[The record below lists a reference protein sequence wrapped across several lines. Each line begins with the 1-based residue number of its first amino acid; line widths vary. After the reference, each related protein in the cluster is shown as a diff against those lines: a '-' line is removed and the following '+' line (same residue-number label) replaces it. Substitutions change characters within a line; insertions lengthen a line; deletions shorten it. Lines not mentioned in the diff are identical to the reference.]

1 MRQLQ
6 HAHIVTYKASYLDQA
21 TMTLNIFMEYCPGG
35 TLTEVIEKHKSEG
48 TKIDAASVWRWLG
61 QLGSALQ
68 YCHARRVL
76 HRDLKTGNIFLDGG
90 GNVKLGDFGIS
101 RALSTQT
108 SMAETVVG
116 TPYYMSPEVVNSEM
130 YAEPADAW
138 AIGVILYELLALE
151 RPFDGANIA
160 ALVLKISRGV
170 ASSSAA
176 LDGCGH
182 AEELRWL
189 ASSDALLRADADA
202 RLSIDQLLRYV
213 DAHASGGGGG
223 AVAAE
228 VRKEQEAKRVSVA
241 NGVGHGLSAV
251 EEGGSE
257 RGGSEVSEVT
267 IEMPETPAAG
277 GGLASPGS
285 AWDQYR

>member
-1 MRQLQ
+1 M
-6 HAHIVTYKASYLDQA
+6 S
-21 TMTLNIFMEYCPGG
+21 
-35 TLTEVIEKHKSEG
+35 S
-48 TKIDAASVWRWLG
+48 
-61 QLGSALQ
+61 
-68 YCHARRVL
+68 
-76 HRDLKTGNIFLDGG
+76 
-90 GNVKLGDFGIS
+90 
-101 RALSTQT
+101 
-108 SMAETVVG
+108 TVV
-116 TPYYMSPEVVNSEM
+116 
-130 YAEPADAW
+130 A
-138 AIGVILYELLALE
+138 
-151 RPFDGANIA
+151 R
-160 ALVLKISRGV
+160 
-170 ASSSAA
+170 
-176 LDGCGH
+176 
-182 AEELRWL
+182 L